1 MTDKEKVLKAY
12 DILSK
17 MYDEKIVKNQ
27 IETLVYTLID
37 NGQITF
43 EQANEIYAEIYPEL
57 Y

>member
-27 IETLVYTLID
+27 IETLIYTLLD
-37 NGQITF
+37 NGLIVL